1 MFITENTPSLY
12 SLSKLKST
20 KQNKIMK
27 QSILIYILFLTVF
40 FFPLTL
46 VAQTNES
53 SGNEDDTEEIEK
65 SPPYDKKWNI
75 NIVGRFF
82 ENQRTAPLISI
93 DSVEN
98 VYLAGTFS
106 NELKINEQNSLKSKG
121 GTDTFLLKFDTNGK
135 LIWKKQ
141 AGGTGDDYVGSMRIS
156 QEGGVLLSG
165 HFEDSTFFDRVK
177 ADKTEGGYVVNYD
190 KNGTVLW
197 VKTENKTA
205 YSLPQTDRKFNLY
218 LSEAYKDKVKIDTTT
233 INNPTR
239 YYNSY
244 LSKYDNND
252 KLEWFTIINKMSK
265 NGRGEVKTSDMAI
278 DDEGNVFV
286 GGTFKYAP
294 VFDNIE
300 IRSGKEDD
308 IFLAKYN
315 SEGKLGWVLQL
326 TNSDD
331 IYTVDRVFIN
341 DGNVCLRATAHSIE
355 SNDTIQTHHQFEYN
369 EHATSV
375 EYHSFYGWETGEDI
389 TGDSLNYQY
398 SNFVQ
403 NTVKNTVYK
412 FGIIG
417 EQLILM
423 KFRRK
428 PLTNARKEE
437 ED

>member
-1 MFITENTPSLY
+1 
-12 SLSKLKST
+12 
-20 KQNKIMK
+20 MK
-27 QSILIYILFLTVF
+27 KSILIYISFLTIF
-40 FFPLTL
+40 FFPFTL
-46 VAQTNES
+46 SAQTNEA
-53 SGNEDDTEEIEK
+53 SGNEKDTEETKKE
-65 SPPYDKKWNI
+65 PLYDKKWNI
-75 NIVGRFF
+75 DIIGKFF
-82 ENQRTAPLISI
+82 ENQRTAPLIII

-106 NELKINEQNSLKSKG
+106 NELKINEQTSLKSKG

-135 LIWKKQ
+135 LLWKKQ
-141 AGGTGDDYVGSMRIS
+141 AGGIKDDYVGSMRIAK
-156 QEGGVLLSG
+156 EGGVILSG
-165 HFEDSTFFDRVK
+165 YFEDSTSFDRIK
-177 ADKTEGGYVVNYD
+177 ADKKEGGYVVNYD

-205 YSLPQTDRKFNLY
+205 YSLPQTDRQLNLY
-218 LSEAYKDKVKIDTTT
+218 LAEAYKDKVQIDTTT

-252 KLEWFTIINKMSK
+252 KLQWFTIINKMNK
-265 NGRGEVKTSDMAI
+265 HGRGEVKTSDMAI
-278 DDEGNVFV
+278 DDEGNIFV

-300 IRSGKEDD
+300 IRSGKADD
-308 IFLAKYN
+308 VFLAKYN

-331 IYTVDRVFIN
+331 AYTVDRVYIH
-341 DGNVCLRATAHSIE
+341 DGNICLRATAHSIE
-355 SNDTIQTHHQFEYN
+355 SGDTIQTHHQFEYN

-389 TGDSLNYQY
+389 TGDSLKYQY

-403 NTVKNTVYK
+403 NNVRNTIYK

-417 EQLILM
+417 NKLMLM
-423 KFRRK
+423 KFLRK
-428 PLTNARKEE
+428 PLKNARKEE
-437 ED
+437 E

>member
-1 MFITENTPSLY
+1 M
-12 SLSKLKST
+12 
-20 KQNKIMK
+20 KIN
-27 QSILIYILFLTVF
+27 ILIYISFVTIFLLPFT
-40 FFPLTL
+40 LT
-46 VAQTNES
+46 AQTNEA
-53 SGNEDDTEEIEK
+53 SGNEDGTVEIEEA
-65 SPPYDKKWNI
+65 PPYDKKWNVDI
-75 NIVGRFF
+75 TGDFF
-82 ENQRTAPLISI
+82 ENQRTAPLIII

-106 NELKINEQNSLKSKG
+106 HELKINEQTSLKSRG

-135 LIWKKQ
+135 LLWKKQ
-141 AGGTGDDYVGSMRIS
+141 AGGTGNDYVGSLRVS
-156 QEGGVLLSG
+156 KEGGVILSG
-165 HFEDSTFFDRVK
+165 HFEDSTFFDRIK
-177 ADKTEGGYVVNYD
+177 ADKKEGGYVASYD

-205 YSLPQTDRKFNLY
+205 YSLPQTDRQLNLY
-218 LSEAYKDKVKIDTTT
+218 LAEAYKDKVKIDTNI

-278 DDEGNVFV
+278 DNDGNIFL

-294 VFDNIE
+294 VFDNIG
-300 IRSGKEDD
+300 IRSGKQDD
-308 IFLAKYN
+308 VFLAKYN
-315 SEGKLGWVLQL
+315 SEGKLDWVLQL

-331 IYTVDRVFIN
+331 AYMVDRVYIH
-341 DGNVCLRATAHSIE
+341 DGNICLRATAYTTE
-355 SNDTIQTHHQFEYN
+355 NGDTTETHHQFEYN

-375 EYHSFYGWETGEDI
+375 EYHSYYGWEIGENI

-398 SNFVQ
+398 SNFTQ
-403 NTVKNTVYK
+403 NIVKNTVYK

-417 EQLILM
+417 KKLMLM

-428 PLTNARKEE
+428 PLTNARKEDE
-437 ED
+437 

>member
-1 MFITENTPSLY
+1 M
-12 SLSKLKST
+12 KST
-20 KQNKIMK
+20 
-27 QSILIYILFLTVF
+27 ILLYLF
-40 FFPLTL
+40 FFSFFLSPFVLI
-46 VAQTNES
+46 AQTDEA
-53 SGNEDDTEEIEK
+53 SGNDDDTEETKKE
-65 SPPYDKKWNI
+65 PAYDKKWNVDI
-75 NIVGRFF
+75 TGKFF
-82 ENQRTAPLISI
+82 QNQRTAPLITI

-98 VYLAGTFS
+98 VYLAGTFL
-106 NELKINEQNSLKSKG
+106 NELKINDQNALKSKG
-121 GTDTFLLKFDTNGK
+121 GTDIFILKFDTNGK
-135 LIWKKQ
+135 LLWKKQ
-141 AGGTGDDYVGSMRIS
+141 AGGTKNDYVGAMRIGK
-156 QEGGVLLSG
+156 EGGVILSG
-165 HFEDSTFFDRVK
+165 HFEDSTSFDRIK
-177 ADKTEGGYVVNYD
+177 ADKKEGGYVANYD

-205 YSLPQTDRKFNLY
+205 YSLPQTDRQLNLY
-218 LSEAYKDKVKIDTTT
+218 LSEAYKDKVKIDTNT

-244 LSKYDNND
+244 LAKYDNED
-252 KLEWFTIINKMSK
+252 KLQWFTIINKMNK

-308 IFLAKYN
+308 VFLAKYT
-315 SEGKLGWVLQL
+315 SEGLLSWVLQL

-331 IYTVDRVFIN
+331 AYTVDRVFMQN
-341 DGNVCLRATAHSIE
+341 GNICLRATAYLIDGV
-355 SNDTIQTHHQFEYN
+355 DTTETHHQFEYN

-375 EYHSFYGWETGEDI
+375 EYHSFYGWEIGEEI
-389 TGDSLNYQY
+389 SGDSLHYQY

-417 EQLILM
+417 EKLMLM
-423 KFRRK
+423 KFLRK

-437 ED
+437 E

>member
-1 MFITENTPSLY
+1 
-12 SLSKLKST
+12 
-20 KQNKIMK
+20 MK
-27 QSILIYILFLTVF
+27 KSILIYIVFLTVF
-40 FFPLTL
+40 FISFTSS
-46 VAQTNES
+46 AQTDEA
-53 SGNEDDTEEIEK
+53 SGNEEETEEAEK
-65 SPPYDKKWNI
+65 EPPYDKKWNVDI
-75 NIVGRFF
+75 TGKFF
-82 ENQRTAPLISI
+82 ENQRTAPLIII

-106 NELKINEQNSLKSKG
+106 NELKINEQTSLKSRG

-135 LIWKKQ
+135 LLWKKQ
-141 AGGTGDDYVGSMRIS
+141 AGGTGNDYVGSMRIS
-156 QEGGVLLSG
+156 LEGGVLLSG
-165 HFEDSTFFDRVK
+165 HFEDSTFFDRIK
-177 ADKTEGGYVVNYD
+177 ADKKEGGYVANYD

-197 VKTENKTA
+197 VKTENKTE
-205 YSLPQTDRKFNLY
+205 YSLPQTDRQLNLY
-218 LSEAYKDKVKIDTTT
+218 LAEAYKDKVQIDTNI

-252 KLEWFTIINKMSK
+252 KLQWFTIINKMNK

-278 DDEGNVFV
+278 DDDGNIFL

-331 IYTVDRVFIN
+331 AYIVDRVYIHDDN
-341 DGNVCLRATAHSIE
+341 ICLRATAYIIE
-355 SNDTIQTHHQFEYN
+355 NGDTTKTHHQFEYN

-375 EYHSFYGWETGEDI
+375 EYHSFYGWEVGENI

-398 SNFVQ
+398 SNFTQ

-412 FGIIG
+412 LGIIG
-417 EQLILM
+417 DKLMLM

-437 ED
+437 E

>member
-1 MFITENTPSLY
+1 M
-12 SLSKLKST
+12 KST
-20 KQNKIMK
+20 
-27 QSILIYILFLTVF
+27 ILLYLF
-40 FFPLTL
+40 FFSFFLSPFVLI
-46 VAQTNES
+46 AQTDEA
-53 SGNEDDTEEIEK
+53 SGNDDDTEETKKE
-65 SPPYDKKWNI
+65 PAYDKKWNVDI
-75 NIVGRFF
+75 TGKFF
-82 ENQRTAPLISI
+82 QNQRTAPLITI

-98 VYLAGTFS
+98 VYLAGTFL
-106 NELKINEQNSLKSKG
+106 NELKINDQNALKSKG
-121 GTDTFLLKFDTNGK
+121 GTDIFILKFDTNGK
-135 LIWKKQ
+135 LLWKKQ
-141 AGGTGDDYVGSMRIS
+141 AGGTKNDYVGAMRIGK
-156 QEGGVLLSG
+156 EGGVILSG
-165 HFEDSTFFDRVK
+165 HFEDSTSFDRIK
-177 ADKTEGGYVVNYD
+177 ADKKEGGYVANYD

-205 YSLPQTDRKFNLY
+205 YSLPQTDRQLNLY
-218 LSEAYKDKVKIDTTT
+218 LSEAYKDKVKIDTNT

-244 LSKYDNND
+244 LAKYDNED
-252 KLEWFTIINKMSK
+252 KLQWFTIINKMNK

-278 DDEGNVFV
+278 DDEGSVFV

-308 IFLAKYN
+308 VFLAKYT
-315 SEGKLGWVLQL
+315 SEGLLSWVLQL

-331 IYTVDRVFIN
+331 AYTVDRVFMQN
-341 DGNVCLRATAHSIE
+341 GNICLRATAYLIDGV
-355 SNDTIQTHHQFEYN
+355 DTTETHHQFEYN

-375 EYHSFYGWETGEDI
+375 EYHSFYGWEIGEEI
-389 TGDSLNYQY
+389 SGDSLHYQY

-417 EQLILM
+417 EKLMLM
-423 KFRRK
+423 KFLRK

-437 ED
+437 E

>member
-1 MFITENTPSLY
+1 
-12 SLSKLKST
+12 
-20 KQNKIMK
+20 MK
-27 QSILIYILFLTVF
+27 KNILLCIVFFTILFPL
-40 FFPLTL
+40 FPLF
-46 VAQTNES
+46 AQTNES
-53 SGNEDDTEEIEK
+53 SGNEDETEQTEK
-65 SPPYDKKWNI
+65 EPPYDKKWNVDI
-75 NIVGRFF
+75 IGKFF
-82 ENQRTAPLISI
+82 ENQRTAPLIII

-106 NELKINEQNSLKSKG
+106 DELKINEQNTLKSKG
-121 GTDTFLLKFDTNGK
+121 GTDAFLLKFDTNGK
-135 LIWKKQ
+135 LLWKKQ
-141 AGGTGDDYVGSMRIS
+141 AGGLKNDYVGSMRIAK
-156 QEGGVLLSG
+156 EGGVILSG
-165 HFEDSTFFDRVK
+165 HFEDSTFFDRIK
-177 ADKTEGGYVVNYD
+177 PTIKEGGYVANYD
-190 KNGTVLW
+190 KNGTILW
-197 VKTENKTA
+197 VKTENKTQ
-205 YSLPQTDRKFNLY
+205 YSLPQTDRQLNLY
-218 LSEAYKDKVKIDTTT
+218 LAEAYKDKVIIDTTT

-252 KLEWFTIINKMSK
+252 KLQWFTIINKMSK
-265 NGRGEVKTSDMAI
+265 NGRGEVRTSDMAI
-278 DDEGNVFV
+278 DDEGNIFI

-315 SEGKLGWVLQL
+315 NEGKLGWVLQL

-331 IYTVDRVFIN
+331 TYIVDRVFIN
-341 DGNVCLRATAHSIE
+341 NGNICLRATAYAIE
-355 SNDTIQTHHQFEYN
+355 NNDTIQTHHQFEYN
-369 EHATSV
+369 EQATSV

-417 EQLILM
+417 EKLLLM
-423 KFRRK
+423 KFQRK
-428 PLTNARKEE
+428 SLTNARKEDE
-437 ED
+437 

>member
-1 MFITENTPSLY
+1 
-12 SLSKLKST
+12 
-20 KQNKIMK
+20 MK
-27 QSILIYILFLTVF
+27 KSILIYIAFLTVF
-40 FFPLTL
+40 FISFTSS
-46 VAQTNES
+46 AQTDEA
-53 SGNEDDTEEIEK
+53 SGNEEETEEAEK
-65 SPPYDKKWNI
+65 EPPYDKKWNVDI
-75 NIVGRFF
+75 TGKFF
-82 ENQRTAPLISI
+82 ENQRTAPLIVI

-106 NELKINEQNSLKSKG
+106 KELKINEQTSLVSKG
-121 GTDTFLLKFDTNGK
+121 GTDVFILKFDTNGK
-135 LIWKKQ
+135 LLWKKQ
-141 AGGTGDDYVGSMRIS
+141 AGGTRNDYVGSLRIGK
-156 QEGGVLLSG
+156 EGGVILSG
-165 HFEDSTFFDRVK
+165 HFEESTSFDRIK
-177 ADKTEGGYVVNYD
+177 ADKKEGGYVANYD

-197 VKTENKTA
+197 VKTENKTE
-205 YSLPQTDRKFNLY
+205 YSLPQTDRQLNLY
-218 LSEAYKDKVKIDTTT
+218 LSEAYKDKVIIDTNT

-252 KLEWFTIINKMSK
+252 KLQWFTIINKMNK

-278 DDEGNVFV
+278 DDEGNIFI

-308 IFLAKYN
+308 VFLAKYN
-315 SEGKLGWVLQL
+315 SEGNLGWVLQL

-331 IYTVDRVFIN
+331 AYTVDRVFIN
-341 DGNVCLRATAHSIE
+341 NGNICLRATAHVIE
-355 SNDTIQTHHQFEYN
+355 DNDTIQTHHQFEYN

-389 TGDSLNYQY
+389 SGDSLNYQY

-417 EQLILM
+417 EKMTLM

-437 ED
+437 E